1 MAGAAPVARPDAPA
15 LGGQVREVTADPGSE
30 VVVLVGKDPDM
41 TTTVSKQAEPT
52 AARSRQRAA
61 SAAKAVPTPDSAAP
75 ASAAP
80 ASAAA
85 ASAAAASAAAASA
98 AAADSAAA
106 ASSVTVSPAADSSVT
121 DSPAA
126 DSSITVSTVTD
137 SAAADGTAADSSVTV
152 SAAADS
158 PAADSPAADSPA
170 ADSPVATS
178 AAADSPA
185 ADSPVTDSPVT
196 DSSVTAG
203 TAPASPAHDSPAR
216 DLRVHDIPV
225 LGGLASVRGAP
236 IRSAPVRGAPIRS
249 GPVRAVSV
257 RSAPVRPAPV
267 KPVHGG
273 AAPDRPGDDL
283 FARYTRDYV
292 TGRFGQQ
299 IMILLAGCTTA
310 GTDLGVDALR
320 AEGTADISVGL
331 IDDDQPV
338 TSAAIGVHESLK
350 ACVQGDLRTVP
361 LPPRSQDIVLCS
373 LLLHRVRHAEL
384 VLDRLVAA
392 IKPGGLL
399 LLRFC
404 DRDSA
409 AGFLDRRLPRVI
421 RGLIWRNRRP
431 GEPGPHPA
439 VYERLTSARGV
450 QAYALKRGL
459 VISER
464 TVLGGLAGQLSG
476 PAGFLAVQKVIARL
490 SGGRLTVAHEELLYV
505 LRKPENRFARV
516 I

>member
-1 MAGAAPVARPDAPA
+1 MAGAAPDARPDAPA
-15 LGGQVREVTADPGSE
+15 WGGQVREVTADPGSE

-52 AARSRQRAA
+52 
-61 SAAKAVPTPDSAAP
+61 
-75 ASAAP
+75 
-80 ASAAA
+80 
-85 ASAAAASAAAASA
+85 
-98 AAADSAAA
+98 
-106 ASSVTVSPAADSSVT
+106 
-121 DSPAA
+121 
-126 DSSITVSTVTD
+126 
-137 SAAADGTAADSSVTV
+137 
-152 SAAADS
+152 
-158 PAADSPAADSPA
+158 
-170 ADSPVATS
+170 
-178 AAADSPA
+178 
-185 ADSPVTDSPVT
+185 
-196 DSSVTAG
+196 
-203 TAPASPAHDSPAR
+203 
-216 DLRVHDIPV
+216 
-225 LGGLASVRGAP
+225 P
-236 IRSAPVRGAPIRS
+236 IK
-249 GPVRAVSV
+249 
-257 RSAPVRPAPV
+257 PAPV
-267 KPVHGG
+267 KPAPVKPAHGG

-283 FARYTRDYV
+283 FARNTHDYV

-299 IMILLAGCTTA
+299 IMILHAGCTTA

-338 TSAAIGVHESLK
+338 TSAAIGIHETSK

-361 LPPRSQDIVLCS
+361 LPPRSRDIVLCS

-404 DRDSA
+404 DRGSA
-409 AGFLDRRLPRVI
+409 AGFLDRRLPRAI
-421 RGLIWRNRRP
+421 RRLIWRNRRP
-431 GEPGPHPA
+431 GEPGPYPA

-459 VISER
+459 VITER
-464 TVLGGLAGQLSG
+464 TALGGLAGQLSG